1 MHIMINEF
9 IKENGY
15 TYMSF
20 SSERTEAEVSVGPF
34 GVRVLNKN
42 ASHRVWGGLGRHF
55 ASFEEAKA
63 GYKSSAMKAIINA
76 AENLSKD

>member
-1 MHIMINEF
+1 MHVLINEV

-20 SSERTEAEVSVGPF
+20 SSEKSDAEVSVGPF

-42 ASHRVWGGLGRHF
+42 ASHMVWCGMGRQF

-63 GYKSSAMKAIINA
+63 GYKSSAMKSIISA
-76 AENLSKD
+76 AEALIKD